1 MEVVFFSA
9 NGPGRKKPNL
19 IVHLDVSPEE
29 SLRRIHMRKRGC
41 ESTITV
47 EYLRNLQQAYEE
59 FLTEIA
65 RIIPVIRVNYEE
77 FHTADEM
84 TDVIIRWTHYTQ
96 TTSLYI
102 GYNKGT
108 EGDYAV
114 LQHILCTVT
123 DCYNVFCAFT
133 HTSSIG
139 STHRCVLCAMST
151 SNQLKRSSRPAHLVQ
166 LLCRCDEHP
175 ERVNTRH
182 LSIWFGSCKHINTG
196 LIKRYFCTMQL

>member
-84 TDVIIRWTHYTQ
+84 TDVIIR
-96 TTSLYI
+96 
-102 GYNKGT
+102 
-108 EGDYAV
+108 
-114 LQHILCTVT
+114 
-123 DCYNVFCAFT
+123 
-133 HTSSIG
+133 
-139 STHRCVLCAMST
+139 
-151 SNQLKRSSRPAHLVQ
+151 
-166 LLCRCDEHP
+166 
-175 ERVNTRH
+175 
-182 LSIWFGSCKHINTG
+182 
-196 LIKRYFCTMQL
+196 